1 MALLVFDSERTSE
14 FRVTRG
20 NPGPRRGRL
29 VRLPLRFHFCRQR
42 ESAEED
48 GLWSHNH
55 TPALLCDLGQRA
67 RPLVAVGSS
76 SVRWKGS
83 CYLTLCV
90 CHEMLL
96 TRIKGLDSTCSMD
109 ADWHIVQGLSSG
121 THSSNVRFRGA
132 DTLFSCLGAEGCAR
146 PIVGAPQI
154 FAEETLARRVAAADS
169 APSRAGF
176 QAQRTRCKNRAH
188 RNLSGAG
195 RWETKLGPLPKR
207 AAEGLDVRRGAG
219 AVLGLAGGCGWR
231 RQSPG
236 QLAGL
241 SRMFQGAQ
249 P

>member
-1 MALLVFDSERTSE
+1 MARIQICRSSLFLRRLREGVLSLALLVFDSERTSE

-55 TPALLCDLGQRA
+55 TPASLCDLGQRA

-96 TRIKGLDSTCSMD
+96 TCIKGLDSTCSMD

-121 THSSNVRFRGA
+121 THSSNVSFRGA
-132 DTLFSCLGAEGCAR
+132 DTL
-146 PIVGAPQI
+146 
-154 FAEETLARRVAAADS
+154 
-169 APSRAGF
+169 
-176 QAQRTRCKNRAH
+176 
-188 RNLSGAG
+188 LSGG
-195 RWETKLGPLPKR
+195 G
-207 AAEGLDVRRGAG
+207 GLREANS
-219 AVLGLAGGCGWR
+219 GC
-231 RQSPG
+231 STNIC
-236 QLAGL
+236 
-241 SRMFQGAQ
+241 
-249 P
+249 